1 MPDSVT
7 IRPLFDRVLVKR
19 SEPPTHKS
27 GLFIPTSE
35 KPTDGVVLAVGTG
48 RVSEGGV
55 VTPLLVKEGDRVAFT
70 KYGGTEVEM
79 ADGEQLLLLR
89 EADILGIIE

>member
-1 MPDSVT
+1 MS

-27 GLFIPTSE
+27 GLFISTSE
-35 KPTDGVVLAVGTG
+35 KPSEGVVRAVGTG
-48 RVSEGGV
+48 RVREDGA
-55 VTPLLVKEGDRVAFT
+55 VTSLLVNVGDRVAFT
-70 KYGGTEVEM
+70 KYAGTEIEM

-89 EADILGIIE
+89 EDDILGVIE